1 MKVSATRGC
10 RRLALVCSLTAI
22 WLMAPMARSED
33 RQLAGTIPSEK
44 TWAKSIELVRDGR
57 YDQADKLLTEL
68 VGDGPTSSSA
78 QKWVR
83 EWIEQEKQ
91 RYELTEADYK
101 KYIDRAQKHLAEKE
115 ILDTLDW
122 TYRAKLSAPNPD
134 AFKNQAWLDDLREA
148 GVKEATELQEKEEW
162 RDAHHIFSWMS
173 LVFEDDKVIEHHRD
187 DCFEHARLESIYSQD
202 NENWEDALEGVDPSM
217 VEDALWRI
225 DQKYV
230 VDPDFQEITAAGL
243 DRILLL
249 ADSPALQKRFAGL
262 TGERGRDFKMRIGR
276 QLRNMREERNVT
288 ERDALR
294 SFRRILRINEE
305 TAELPQQLVVREFM
319 DAGLSKLDDF
329 TSMIWPSDFREFEKH
344 TRGDFIGVGIQI
356 RNKYNPDLEDT
367 EILVVSPLE
376 DSPAYVAGIQANDVI
391 TAVNGDSLKGIAVTK
406 AVTMITGPL
415 GTTVNLTIRRMD
427 DEKGEEALLDF
438 ALKRQEIKI
447 QSVKGFRRNPNDEQ
461 FWDFMLDAEMGI
473 AYIRP
478 TSFQENTIDDMRTA
492 LSEAKA
498 KGMRG
503 LILDLRNNP
512 GGLLKTAVE
521 MSEMFLSDND
531 RIVSTKGR
539 RSPEWSVEAEG
550 EGLEKDIPLIVLINE
565 GSASASE
572 IVTGAI
578 QDHHRGTIIGE
589 RSFGKFS
596 VQNLI
601 QLVRS
606 EAHLKLTTAR
616 YYLPSGRS
624 LHREESAT
632 EWGVQPDI
640 VIPLVPKEMA
650 KIRFI
655 QRDADVI
662 GAIKTSSEQELKEPL
677 MPLDD
682 KEDADDQAAD
692 GEKSGDQEMVADEK
706 ASDDETKTA
715 DGETKDKKSEEEK
728 DENNRPDRDPQL
740 ETALLAMRIHLMQ
753 DHLSRMAVIPS
764 MEPEEVNR

>member
-1 MKVSATRGC
+1 MKVSVNRGSH
-10 RRLALVCSLTAI
+10 RLALVCSLTAI
-22 WLMAPMARSED
+22 WLFAPMALSQD
-33 RQLAGTIPSEK
+33 RQLAGAIPSEK

-83 EWIEQEKQ
+83 EWIEQEKH
-91 RYELTEADYK
+91 RYELTEADYQ
-101 KYIDRAQKHLAEKE
+101 KYIDRAQKHLAEDE
-115 ILDTLDW
+115 VLDTLDW
-122 TYRAKLSAPNPD
+122 AYRAKLSAPSPD
-134 AFKNQAWLDDLREA
+134 VFENQAWLKDLREA
-148 GVKEATELQEKEEW
+148 GMKEATELQEKEEW

-173 LVFEDDKVIEHHRD
+173 LVFEDDKVVEHHRD
-187 DCFEHARLESIYSQD
+187 DCFEHARLESIYSQE
-202 NENWEDALEGVDPSM
+202 NEDWEDALEGIDPSM

-230 VDPDFQEITAAGL
+230 VEPDFQEITAAGL

-249 ADSPALQKRFAGL
+249 ADSPALQKRFVGL
-262 TGERGRDFKMRIGR
+262 TGERGRDFRMRVGR

-288 ERDALR
+288 ERDSLR
-294 SFRRILRINEE
+294 SFRRILRINDE
-305 TAELPQQLVVREFM
+305 TAELPRQLVVREFM
-319 DAGLSKLDDF
+319 DAALSKLDDF

-356 RNKYNPDLEDT
+356 RNKYNPELKDT

-376 DSPAYVAGIQANDVI
+376 DSPAYRAGIQANDVI
-391 TAVNGDSLKGIAVTK
+391 TAVNGDSLKGVAVTK

-427 DEKGEEALLDF
+427 DDKGEEAFLDF

-447 QSVKGFRRNPNDEQ
+447 QSVKGFRRDSDNEQ
-461 FWDFMLDAEMGI
+461 VWDFMIDPDMGI

-478 TSFQENTIDDMRTA
+478 TSFQENTVDDMRTA

-624 LHREESAT
+624 LHREEGAT
-632 EWGVQPDI
+632 EWGVKPDI

-650 KIRFI
+650 KIRFM

-662 GAIKTSSEQELKEPL
+662 GAIKTSSELELKEPL
-677 MPLDD
+677 MPIDD
-682 KEDADDQAAD
+682 EKDADEQVDNGD
-692 GEKSGDQEMVADEK
+692 KSGDQKMVADEQ
-706 ASDDETKTA
+706 AAEDDTKTA
-715 DGETKDKKSEEEK
+715 DTEDEVKQEEK
-728 DENNRPDRDPQL
+728 DENNRPNRDPQL
-740 ETALLAMRIHLMQ
+740 QTALLAMRIHLLQ
-753 DHLSRMAVIPS
+753 DHLSRMAVIPQ